1 MNLENYFSEANGLGI
16 LSTADDTGKVNSA
29 IYARPHFLGDN
40 RVSFI
45 MRDRLTRSNLKSN
58 PHANFMFV
66 NQSDGLRG
74 LRINLQK
81 VSESSDQK
89 KIDQLS
95 RRMRRKTGDTERRYL
110 VSFKV
115 EKVLSLLG
123 GNELSVN

>member
-66 NQSDGLRG
+66 NQSDGLSG

-89 KIDQLS
+89 RIDQLS
-95 RRMRRKTGDTERRYL
+95 RRMRRKRGDNERRYL
-110 VSFKV
+110 VSFRV

-123 GNELSVN
+123 GNELSTN